1 VKAESK
7 DIAAV
12 REINREEAGGSLP
25 RWKLSWVDQ
34 LQAAL
39 GRAPFPWWLPLCIL
53 PIVLISLESYL
64 LVREAG
70 PQALAWPIPLALT
83 VIYAIFPFYVFGFLY
98 FVDERARI
106 AIQRLRPLLEKE
118 WELDSLS
125 FTLSNMP
132 FRPTILASLA
142 GFGYFLAL
150 RSVAEQF
157 TGDIVLSGTTQVTRW
172 VRLSE
177 GALLYTLIGV
187 ITYHT
192 IRQLIIINRIYSR
205 HVHIDLL
212 NQTPLYELARI
223 PVYTALSLVIPI
235 SLILMALPRVPSD
248 PVSISLLMS
257 TLTFTTVIVIAPI
270 YRVHLVLDD
279 EKVKRQNLNSN
290 LTDDLLARFRKEVA
304 SNAYEGASGI
314 RTSLEI
320 LKLERDIIHSAPTW
334 PWPAGS
340 MRTVVAALLFPTAI
354 WLIQQILQSIFASP

>member
-1 VKAESK
+1 VDSDLRRNSSARDMNHDDAE
-7 DIAAV
+7 
-12 REINREEAGGSLP
+12 NLP
-25 RWKLSWVDQ
+25 QWGLSWVDR
-34 LQAAL
+34 LQGAL
-39 GRAPFPWWLPLCIL
+39 GRARFPWWLPLL
-53 PIVLISLESYL
+53 LFPIVLVSLEAYL
-64 LVREAG
+64 LVRESG
-70 PQALAWPIPLALT
+70 PQALTWPIPLALT
-83 VIYAIFPFYVFGFLY
+83 VIYAIFPFYMFGFLY

-118 WELDSLS
+118 WELDRLS

-132 FRPTILASLA
+132 FLPTILASLA
-142 GFGYFLAL
+142 GLALFLAL
-150 RSVAEQF
+150 RSVAYV

-172 VRLSE
+172 IRLSE
-177 GALLYTLIGV
+177 GALLYTLVGV

-192 IRQLIIINRIYSR
+192 IRQLNIINRIYAR

-223 PVYTALSLVIPI
+223 PVYTALSLVIPV
-235 SLILMALPRVPSD
+235 SLVLMSLPRLPSD

-290 LTDDLLARFRKEVA
+290 LTDGLLARFREEIG

-314 RTSLEI
+314 KTSLEV
-320 LKLERDIIHSAPTW
+320 LKLERDILHSAPTW

-340 MRTVVAALLFPTAI
+340 MRTVAAALLLPTVI
-354 WLIQQILQSIFASP
+354 WLIQQLLQSIFP